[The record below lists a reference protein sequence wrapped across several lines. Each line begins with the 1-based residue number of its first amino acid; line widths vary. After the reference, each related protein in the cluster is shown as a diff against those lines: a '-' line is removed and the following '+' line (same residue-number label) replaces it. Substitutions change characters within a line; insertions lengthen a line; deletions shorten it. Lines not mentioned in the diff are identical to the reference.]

1 MILELLQKQRELDK
15 FVLETKGLTIS
26 PSSLYTKR
34 VVAFFVEL
42 GEFTNELRAFKFWSN
57 KQPSPKDVLLEEY
70 VDALHFLLSITY
82 TLQDTSDASNEYIT
96 NRLSVAVDSYFNTK
110 SHFAK
115 YEDIGVKLAD
125 DFVLKV
131 VSHISDISYA
141 MPLFWHEKLLM
152 AWLDFICLGF
162 VVGFTQDDIL
172 EAYNKKY
179 QINIERQRQGY

>member
-1 MILELLQKQRELDK
+1 MILELLQKQRELDN

-42 GEFTNELRAFKFWSN
+42 GEFTNELRSFKFWSN
-57 KQPSPKDVLLEEY
+57 KKPSPKEVLLEEY

-82 TLQDTSDASNEYIT
+82 TLQDTSDAGNSYIT
-96 NRLSVAVDSYFNTK
+96 DRLAPAIDSYLATK
-110 SHFAK
+110 VHFAK

-125 DFVLKV
+125 DFILKV
-131 VSHISDISYA
+131 VSHISDISYV
-141 MPLFWHEKLLM
+141 MPLFWRENLLM
-152 AWLDFICLGF
+152 AWLDFIYLGLM
-162 VVGFTQDDIL
+162 VGFTRDDII

-179 QINIERQRQGY
+179 EVNIERQRQGY